1 MKKLYYSIS
10 EVAEML
16 EESVSTI
23 RFWSNNF
30 DKHLNPK
37 RNGKGNRLY
46 VEKDLDTLK
55 RIKLLTREE
64 GLSLEA
70 VSRRL
75 ADNSSGDDKLLK
87 IRESLLQI
95 RARLVQIR
103 ETL

>member
-10 EVAEML
+10 EVAEL
-16 EESVSTI
+16 LDENVSTI

-30 DKHLNPK
+30 EKRLNPK
-37 RNGKGNRLY
+37 RNGKGNRMY
-46 VEKDLDTLK
+46 VEKDLDTLR
-55 RIKLLTREE
+55 RIKVLTREE

-75 ADNSSGDDKLLK
+75 SDNSSGDDKLMK